1 MSKLS
6 ETLVETIKFLEI
18 NPVDL
23 AEKSGLPLDT
33 ILGLLRGDVQ
43 PDEVIDA
50 GLQEAF
56 GTRRGYWLQFKD

>member
-33 ILGLLRGDVQ
+33 VLGLLRGDIEI
-43 PDEVIDA
+43 DEAMDA
-50 GLQEAF
+50 GLQIAF

>member
-1 MSKLS
+1 MSNFS

-33 ILGLLRGDVQ
+33 ILGLLRGDIV
-43 PDEVIDA
+43 PDVGIDA
-50 GLQEAF
+50 GLQIAF
-56 GTRRGYWLQFKD
+56 GTRRGYWLDMKD